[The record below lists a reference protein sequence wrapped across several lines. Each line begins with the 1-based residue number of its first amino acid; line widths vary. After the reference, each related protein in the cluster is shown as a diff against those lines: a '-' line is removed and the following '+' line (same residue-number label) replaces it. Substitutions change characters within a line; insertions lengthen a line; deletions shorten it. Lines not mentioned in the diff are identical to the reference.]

1 MFHKTA
7 PVFAP
12 SWCCH
17 CKHPDNRSDTVN
29 QPLCQKFGMWAW
41 PRFPQ
46 GPKKKTP
53 DQNEEHD
60 EKKHEVSVWACS
72 IMTNSPWY
80 AMCIYCLVCKNLGN
94 LHSQRTQN
102 LPPCPHHSG
111 TQAWK
116 EGHRETDTDR
126 TGFEVLFE
134 TATWAFF
141 WKILLLNTVCHCQKY
156 DPYCAK
162 RKPYVSKSAPN
173 KFNWKGQNF
182 IYCFCLTAACEWP
195 SPYSSTSNSIYHRI
209 CNWWSTGTDII
220 IFQHLTKCD
229 ALN

>member
-1 MFHKTA
+1 MSPHPCPSLTSWCCWWKWEHPVEMFHKTA

-53 DQNEEHD
+53 DQNEERD

-141 WKILLLNTVCHCQKY
+141 FWNYCCWTQSATVKNMIPTVQIGNHMS
-156 DPYCAK
+156 
-162 RKPYVSKSAPN
+162 VSQLQTNSTEKDRT
-173 KFNWKGQNF
+173 FF
-182 IYCFCLTAACEWP
+182 IVFV
-195 SPYSSTSNSIYHRI
+195 
-209 CNWWSTGTDII
+209 
-220 IFQHLTKCD
+220 
-229 ALN
+229 